1 MSHGVS
7 DLTTSSQDEKND
19 YVHDDTLHHQIVGS
33 AKDDVNLKLA
43 NPLAGISQDQL
54 LRDGAAFAHRYN
66 LGHLEKEF
74 AKGAVIAQDPLRFEL
89 LTILDETDKEIL
101 RHEQNNKWSQ
111 PKDLYMLVVM
121 CSVCAAVQGMDETVI
136 NGAQLFFAH
145 QFGIDPVSIRSIQ
158 IYYYYYYST

>member
-19 YVHDDTLHHQIVGS
+19 YVHDDTLHHQIAGS

-89 LTILDETDKEIL
+89 LTILDEADKEIL

-145 QFGIDPVSIRSIQ
+145 QFGIDPVSIGSIQ
-158 IYYYYYYST
+158 IYYYYST